1 MLVEKFPT
9 GYEAKDII
17 IFRNAQNEVIEA
29 VEVKTDDTIYLVK
42 VSKRLADTMENY
54 DDDDDGFTSEE
65 EGSEEAP
72 EMSDEDDDDY

>member
-1 MLVEKFPT
+1 MLVEKFPQ

-29 VEVKTDDTIYLVK
+29 VEVKTEDTIYLVK

-54 DDDDDGFTSEE
+54 DDDDDDFTTED
-65 EGSEEAP
+65 EGSDEAP
-72 EMSDEDDDDY
+72 EMSDEDDEDY